1 MDTVYTFNTW
11 DKLLSPILED
21 TVITAVYSESV
32 RQYTVSFYSET
43 NLLHQDVVDVY
54 TGATYVGSTPK
65 RSEVEGSY
73 MYYLFDRWDKDF
85 SNVTSDLKV
94 NAVFAECAVPAR
106 KVELAEGQKL
116 TDVYTVNEIYAVCRS
131 NLAQDYF
138 EVMDEIEIELD
149 TDVVTDESI
158 VLQVYGFNHYKKE
171 SGEEFAHVVFGMKG
185 TLAQGRRMNPTNV
198 NAGGWEASEM
208 RKWLNETMFEALPTI
223 WKSMIESV
231 QVLASIGGQSATIAT
246 TIDKLFLF
254 SHAEV
259 GFDKTAVPYRNEVDA
274 DAEAMQFTLF
284 TDNTSR
290 IKKTFNGEGSAV
302 NWWLRSADASSSTG
316 FRIVYA
322 SGGGAGSYNAAYTNS
337 VCFGFCVG

>member
-1 MDTVYTFNTW
+1 M
-11 DKLLSPILED
+11 
-21 TVITAVYSESV
+21 
-32 RQYTVSFYSET
+32 
-43 NLLHQDVVDVY
+43 DVY
-54 TGATYVGSTPK
+54 TGATYVGNTPK
-65 RSEVEGSY
+65 RSEIAGSY
-73 MYYLFDRWDKDF
+73 LYYLFSGWDKDF
-85 SNVTSDLKV
+85 SNVTSDMKV

-131 NLAQDYF
+131 DMAKEYF
-138 EVMDEIEIELD
+138 EVMDEIEITLD
-149 TDVVTDESI
+149 TDVITDESI

-185 TLAQGRRMNPTNV
+185 TLTQGRRMNPTNV

-208 RKWLNETMFEALPTI
+208 RTWLNETMFEALPTI

-254 SHAEV
+254 SASEV
-259 GFDKTAVPYRNEVDA
+259 GFDKTAVPYKNEVDA
-274 DAEAMQFTLF
+274 EAEAMQFTLF
-284 TDNTSR
+284 TDNNSR

-302 NWWLRSADASSSTG
+302 HWWLRSADASSSTY
-316 FRIVYA
+316 FRNVGSGGYA
-322 SGGGAGSYNAAYTNS
+322 SSSGATIAHS